1 MMDLLALPAADER
14 RPSTSSSRAST
25 GSSPAGTPRKRL
37 SSGLAAI
44 PDDCEENDDGSTY
57 QVSPHA
63 PTAPAIAVES
73 PATRHVKIG
82 AVQEFSPNGRQ
93 SRRRPSTS
101 ESAVHTTPT
110 GRRFSTSEAGA
121 APSISLELNDRLAK
135 IFMVEEQDAKVVT
148 APELVTVMQR
158 NKRLLSRRGGG
169 DYTKERMED
178 VIREMRTIAG
188 RLRGESPKRSQQQ
201 TVISWRSFVEC
212 MSIPDLAAQA
222 RVEMAEEMFHVHST
236 LRDPR
241 VQQSGYEMFKL
252 KMMRSSF
259 HLTQT
264 RTCRERILMVVN
276 GIASVS
282 IMMSLIILGF
292 SMDLQPGWVGWT
304 VLEVIFAVVFVIE
317 VVVKLVLLSPRVY
330 FTGTNYAWNIGD
342 LMLTGVAVVDV
353 IISTTAS
360 TAGSARMSMV
370 LRGLRL
376 SRVARLIKLMN
387 LPLLAELANMISAM
401 VIGVPWLFWVTI
413 LLSGVLYI
421 CGIVLRSTVSNAS
434 AEMSDRCG
442 DPDLFQFNHT
452 GEDGCNVAY
461 MYGEEYCGTVLKCM
475 FTVFR
480 CIIGDCNTKGGRPLA
495 AIFSYFY
502 GWRFEWFYGLS
513 MVCMIFGM
521 TNIITAMFVD
531 ATLSGLKY
539 NDVQRKHAKLHETN
553 YVTRKLNDLVVR
565 VAKTVREMR
574 EADIDDEPRNSKGN
588 WSFKKTFLR
597 SGSMKV
603 SEAAEEELTLSEQ
616 EFSQVLQNGKVRNL
630 LDDLD
635 IELEA
640 RPGIFEAF
648 GADADGQLSVSE
660 LVQGLMRL
668 RGDLQKSDIVSA
680 QMSLQSMSEKLNTFQ
695 VVNLSNQSRLLT
707 ILDKL
712 SKQQTSQPLG
722 TS

>member
-1 MMDLLALPAADER
+1 
-14 RPSTSSSRAST
+14 
-25 GSSPAGTPRKRL
+25 
-37 SSGLAAI
+37 
-44 PDDCEENDDGSTY
+44 
-57 QVSPHA
+57 
-63 PTAPAIAVES
+63 
-73 PATRHVKIG
+73 
-82 AVQEFSPNGRQ
+82 
-93 SRRRPSTS
+93 
-101 ESAVHTTPT
+101 
-110 GRRFSTSEAGA
+110 
-121 APSISLELNDRLAK
+121 
-135 IFMVEEQDAKVVT
+135 
-148 APELVTVMQR
+148 MQ
-158 NKRLLSRRGGG
+158 
-169 DYTKERMED
+169 
-178 VIREMRTIAG
+178 
-188 RLRGESPKRSQQQ
+188 
-201 TVISWRSFVEC
+201 
-212 MSIPDLAAQA
+212 
-222 RVEMAEEMFHVHST
+222 EMFHVHST

-521 TNIITAMFVD
+521 TNIITVPSLQYHTARAALLPTHGLELLGVLAEAMFVD

-539 NDVQRKHAKLHETN
+539 NDVLALQILLIGHETN
-553 YVTRKLNDLVVR
+553 YVTRKLNDLVEFGVR
-565 VAKTVREMR
+565 
-574 EADIDDEPRNSKGN
+574 PR
-588 WSFKKTFLR
+588 WLDR
-597 SGSMKV
+597 
-603 SEAAEEELTLSEQ
+603 LTL
-616 EFSQVLQNGKVRNL
+616 
-630 LDDLD
+630 DLD

-660 LVQGLMRL
+660 LV
-668 RGDLQKSDIVSA
+668 
-680 QMSLQSMSEKLNTFQ
+680 SL
-695 VVNLSNQSRLLT
+695 
-707 ILDKL
+707 
-712 SKQQTSQPLG
+712 G
-722 TS
+722 